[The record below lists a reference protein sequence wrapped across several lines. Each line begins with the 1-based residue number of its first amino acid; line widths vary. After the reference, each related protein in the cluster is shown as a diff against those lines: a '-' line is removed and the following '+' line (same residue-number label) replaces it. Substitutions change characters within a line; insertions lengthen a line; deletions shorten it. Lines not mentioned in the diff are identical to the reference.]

1 MEDLSCTIPRS
12 MGTKPPRPERRKQQ
26 RMSLAI
32 PVRIQGYDPDG
43 TPWEEMSVTENADF
57 AGAAFMIRHPVAL
70 GHALHLSLPLPKPL
84 RRHELTAAS
93 YSVYA
98 VVRYTTPVKGGHR
111 VGVMF
116 LGKTAPKDYAQNP
129 GGRFLLPSDAVPAP
143 RAERRQSGRFEVAV
157 RLKVTRLE
165 AGAGPDEEQTVA
177 NNIGPG
183 GAMVYT
189 SLAVSKG
196 DRVRV
201 ESEEGDL
208 RTLAAVQNVFIGKDG
223 IPRLNLRFLQADAAE
238 GVRRILRRLGIA
250 VTG

>member
-1 MEDLSCTIPRS
+1 
-12 MGTKPPRPERRKQQ
+12 
-26 RMSLAI
+26 
-32 PVRIQGYDPDG
+32 
-43 TPWEEMSVTENADF
+43 
-57 AGAAFMIRHPVAL
+57 
-70 GHALHLSLPLPKPL
+70 
-84 RRHELTAAS
+84 
-93 YSVYA
+93 
-98 VVRYTTPVKGGHR
+98 
-111 VGVMF
+111 MF
-116 LGKTAPKDYAQNP
+116 LGKTAPKDYARNP
-129 GGRFLLPSDAVPAP
+129 GGRFLLPSDAVALPT

-208 RTLAAVQNVFIGKDG
+208 RSLAAVQNIFIGKDG